1 VRYEIRIA
9 RAEEYV
15 LLADVE
21 RSAMQRFAEIPGL
34 NHIADDE
41 PNSLDI
47 MTSAARCG
55 AVFVAIHEALV
66 VGFLIGG
73 FLDRTVY
80 IYELAVLESHGRR
93 GLGRALVEEA
103 CRLARQEYL
112 KGVTLST
119 FIDVPWNGP
128 FYERIG
134 FRYLRRDEWTPGLY
148 LVHDRESGKGLPM
161 NRRSFMRKEIE

>member
-1 VRYEIRIA
+1 MTPYWRNGPVRYEVRIA
-9 RAEEYV
+9 RPEDFV

-21 RSAMQRFAEIPGL
+21 RSAAQRFADIPGL
-34 NHIADDE
+34 NNIADDE

-47 MTSAARCG
+47 IASAARCG
-55 AVFVAIHEALV
+55 AVFVAIHEALI

-103 CRLARQEYL
+103 CRLARRECL
-112 KGVTLST
+112 KGVTLTT
-119 FIDVPWNGP
+119 FVDVPRKGP
-128 FYERIG
+128 YYERKG
-134 FRYLRRDEWTPGLY
+134 FRYLRRDEWTPGL
-148 LVHDRESGKGLPM
+148 
-161 NRRSFMRKEIE
+161 